1 MTYATFPE
9 QLPVRSPPGRRLA
22 APGADRAPR
31 SGTLSAPM
39 DPAIAVLLLSS
50 LAAASSTA
58 GILPLVRRPHVPLV
72 TIGWAHALA
81 AGAMLGAAFVLM
93 TATLDRTLG
102 RAALGALLGIAFV
115 RFTHAAS
122 GTEDLDLGRVD
133 ETGETY
139 GYKVL
144 LVNALH
150 SASEGVAIGAAVM
163 VNLPFGVFV
172 ALSMGAHNVP
182 EATALGA
189 VLRAGGV
196 RLAHAAGLAVVSN
209 VPQVLMAVVAV
220 ALIQAAPAL
229 LQWALGFAFGALVY
243 LVLAEHLPESYRK
256 AGHTTIALVTIVAM
270 GIVVL
275 IGGAGGG

>member
-1 MTYATFPE
+1 
-9 QLPVRSPPGRRLA
+9 
-22 APGADRAPR
+22 
-31 SGTLSAPM
+31 M

-50 LAAASSTA
+50 LAAAASTA
-58 GILPLVRRPHVPLV
+58 GILPLVRRPRVPLV
-72 TIGWAHALA
+72 AIGWAHALA
-81 AGAMLGAAFVLM
+81 AGVMLGAAFVLL
-93 TATLDRTLG
+93 TATLDQTLG

-189 VLRAGGV
+189 VLRARGV
-196 RLAHAAGLAVVSN
+196 RLGHAAGLAVVSN
-209 VPQVLMAVVAV
+209 VPQILMAVVAV

-229 LQWALGFAFGALVY
+229 LQWALGFSFGALVY